1 MGKISQEYSPKT
13 LPLDHQI
20 EAIEFIA
27 DQQTAALFD
36 EQGLGKTKIIIDSL
50 SREME
55 QNIIQGVMVVAP
67 LSLVYNWEQEVLKH
81 SYLLPIV
88 IRGSKRERRYKLLT
102 GANFYILNYETVV
115 AQLIRM
121 KRFCRSRKVA
131 IVLDESARI
140 KNPNTK
146 TAQALIE
153 IAPFAA
159 KRIIVT
165 GTPVA
170 NKPIDIWAQFY
181 FLDQGKLLGSS
192 IKEFKEKYNEDSPDY
207 NEKLN
212 HLRGIINANSIR
224 RTKDAVL
231 ELPEKIYKNVIVE
244 LKGQQLDLYNKLR
257 DELKIEITCLDG
269 TKVIDEAE
277 NILKRLL
284 RLVQLASNP
293 SLVDKKFSDDPVK
306 FPIIEKIVNSAVLDG
321 DKIIIW
327 SCFIENIL
335 VLKNRLKRFNP
346 LIIYGDVAVAERAI
360 RVAKFQNEG
369 KNKVLIANPSA
380 AKEGLTLTRANHAVY
395 LDRNFSLTDYLQ
407 SQDRI
412 HRISQTKRCIISKII
427 ARNTIDEY
435 IDRIIEFKSEIAK
448 FVQGDSNNIQ
458 EYNLATIIN
467 KQSLLNLLGG

>member
-1 MGKISQEYSPKT
+1 MGKISQEFTPKT
-13 LPLDHQI
+13 VPLEHQI

-27 DQQTAALFD
+27 EQQTAALFD

-50 SREME
+50 SRVME
-55 QNIIQGVMVVAP
+55 QNIIQGVMVIAP
-67 LSLVYNWEQEVLKH
+67 LSLLYNWEQEVLKH

-88 IRGSKRERRYKLLT
+88 IRGSERERRYKLLT

-115 AQLIRM
+115 AQLTRM
-121 KRFCRSRKVA
+121 KRFCRSRNVA
-131 IVLDESARI
+131 VVLDESAKI

-146 TAQALIE
+146 TAEALFTL
-153 IAPFAA
+153 APFAS

-165 GTPVA
+165 GTPIA

-192 IKEFKEKYNEDSPDY
+192 IKEFKEEYNEDAPDY

-212 HLRGIINANSIR
+212 QLRGIINANSIR
-224 RTKDAVL
+224 RTKEAEL
-231 ELPEKIYKNVIVE
+231 ELPEKIYKNVFVD

-269 TKVIDEAE
+269 STVIDDAE

-293 SLVDKKFSDDPVK
+293 SLVDKKFSEDPVK
-306 FPIIEKIVNSAVLDG
+306 FPIVEKIVNLAVLDG
-321 DKIIIW
+321 EKVIIW

-335 VLKNRLKRFNP
+335 VLENRLKHYHP
-346 LIIYGDVAVAERAI
+346 LIIYGDVAVAERAR
-360 RVAKFQNEG
+360 RVAQFQNEE

-412 HRISQTKRCIISKII
+412 HRISQTKKCTISKII

-448 FVQGDSNNIQ
+448 YVQSDSNNIQ
-458 EYNLATIIN
+458 EYSLASIIN